1 MTIPTAPR
9 THSLYHASEIAARS
23 ALRPLP
29 AVGAVLTAIVTFV
42 VVAKLLAGAGTPPVW
57 AFIVAELVFIA
68 VPALWIVTGF
78 ATLDDTERPRVWEA
92 LGFRRPALIFVA
104 AALVIGASQWL
115 WNLELAVQVARHLHL
130 PSAPDEP
137 LAKLVALPS
146 FALALL
152 SIAIV
157 PALTEEVLFRGVL
170 ARALGRRFIPAA
182 AIVVSAIAFAAFHV
196 SLARFVPTFMLGLVY
211 GFMALRAR
219 SAVPSMIAHFVNNL
233 CALLVSRGP
242 LHGVITT
249 FVAHEAIVL
258 GTVLAMT
265 GGGILLVARGRA

>member
-29 AVGAVLTAIVTFV
+29 AVAAVLTSIVTFV
-42 VVAKLLAGAGTPPVW
+42 VVANVLRIAGTPAVW
-57 AFIVAELVFIA
+57 TFVLAELVFIL

-78 ATLDDTERPRVWEA
+78 ATLDGAAPPHVGDA
-92 LGFRRPALIFVA
+92 LGFRRPAWIFVV
-104 AALVIGASQWL
+104 AALLIGASQWL
-115 WNLELAVQVARHLHL
+115 WNLELASVVAQHL
-130 PSAPDEP
+130 PVRSAPDEP
-137 LAKLVALPS
+137 LANMIALPS

-170 ARALGRRFIPAA
+170 ARALGTRFVPAV
-182 AIVVSAIAFAAFHV
+182 AIVISAIAFAAFHV
-196 SLARFVPTFMLGLVY
+196 SLARFVPTFTLGLVY
-211 GFMALRAR
+211 GFLALRAR
-219 SAVPSMIAHFVNNL
+219 SALPSMIAHGVNNL

-242 LHGVITT
+242 LHGVITA
-249 FVAHEAIVL
+249 FVAHEAIALAIVI
-258 GTVLAMT
+258 AMT
-265 GGGILLVARGRA
+265 AVGIVLVARGRA